1 MSQSNVDDFERIV
14 GKKFFVA
21 DKEAEKLILLTAAKN
36 SYPKVHKFSTID
48 GQMFVVEE
56 EDFEKPIV

>member
-14 GKKFFVA
+14 GKNFFV
-21 DKEAEKLILLTAAKN
+21 DEYYFKCLFFTF
-36 SYPKVHKFSTID
+36 Y

-56 EDFEKPIV
+56 EDFEKPTK